1 MDSLKKNRVERI
13 VAEWSRHAPPIRPGD
28 ETLDLIAREMDGT
41 ECNRILILG
50 ATPELVDFFLR
61 KKAGRITLVDWSEV
75 TVKAMES
82 LGSEDWTGVEKII
95 ADWRTR
101 REDLGE
107 AFDIISGDCPF
118 NMVSFPKDW
127 KTVLRHLSLY
137 LIPGGRIIVRNM
149 FYPTIPFS
157 FPIFLEDALRHLR
170 EMNRNRNSVKDLVS
184 AIRVGAYLGS
194 VDSRSLVF
202 RELELQLEREACE
215 KLKTMVNSQED
226 LEIIESLLGAEKE
239 GKPQR
244 GATLPRKE
252 AVAEIF
258 HAAGFTVKSFQPA
271 ENQFRLG
278 ASFLLTAVKA

>member
-1 MDSLKKNRVERI
+1 MASLGKNHVEKI
-13 VAEWSRHAPPIRPGD
+13 ANEWSRYGLPIRPGV
-28 ETLDLIAREMDGT
+28 ETLNLITREIDGT

-61 KKAGRITLVDWSEV
+61 KKAGRITLIDWSEV

-82 LGSEDWTGVEKII
+82 LGLEDWTGVEKIT

-101 REDLGE
+101 QEHLGKS
-107 AFDIISGDCPF
+107 FDIISGDCPF
-118 NMVSFPKDW
+118 NMVSFAEDW
-127 KTVLRHLSLY
+127 ETVLRHLSAY
-137 LIPGGRIIVRNM
+137 LIPGGLIIVRNM

-157 FPIFLEDALRHLR
+157 FPVFLKDALRHLR
-170 EMNRNRNSVKDLVS
+170 KMNRNKDSFKDLVS
-184 AIRVGAYLGS
+184 AIRLGAYIGS
-194 VDSRSLVF
+194 VDSRSLIL
-202 RELELQLEREACE
+202 RERELQLEREACE

>member
-1 MDSLKKNRVERI
+1 MASLGKNHVEKI
-13 VAEWSRHAPPIRPGD
+13 ANEWSRYGLPIRPGV
-28 ETLDLIAREMDGT
+28 ETLNLITREIDGT

-61 KKAGRITLVDWSEV
+61 KKAGRITLIDWSEV

-82 LGSEDWTGVEKII
+82 LGLEDWTGVEKIT

-101 REDLGE
+101 QEHLGKS
-107 AFDIISGDCPF
+107 FDIISGDCPF
-118 NMVSFPKDW
+118 NMVSFPEDW
-127 KTVLRHLSLY
+127 ETVLRHLSAY
-137 LIPGGRIIVRNM
+137 LIPGGLIIVRNM

-157 FPIFLEDALRHLR
+157 FPVFLKDALRHLR
-170 EMNRNRNSVKDLVS
+170 KMNRNKDSFKDLVS
-184 AIRVGAYLGS
+184 AIRLGAYIGS
-194 VDSRSLVF
+194 VDSRSLIL
-202 RELELQLEREACE
+202 RERELQLEREACE

-226 LEIIESLLGAEKE
+226 LEIIESLLGVEKE

-252 AVAEIF
+252 DVAEIF
-258 HAAGFTVKSFQPA
+258 HAAGFMVKSFQPA
-271 ENQFRLG
+271 ENQFRLE

>member
-1 MDSLKKNRVERI
+1 MASLGKNHVEKI
-13 VAEWSRHAPPIRPGD
+13 ANEWSRYGLRIRPGV
-28 ETLDLIAREMDGT
+28 ETLNLITREIDGT

-61 KKAGRITLVDWSEV
+61 KKAGRITLIDWSEV

-82 LGSEDWTGVEKII
+82 LGLEDWTGVEKIT

-101 REDLGE
+101 QEHLGKS
-107 AFDIISGDCPF
+107 FDIISGDCPF
-118 NMVSFPKDW
+118 NMVSFPEDW
-127 KTVLRHLSLY
+127 ETVLRHLSAY
-137 LIPGGRIIVRNM
+137 LIPGGLIIVRNM

-157 FPIFLEDALRHLR
+157 FPVFLKDALRHLR
-170 EMNRNRNSVKDLVS
+170 KMNRNKDSFKDLVS
-184 AIRVGAYLGS
+184 AIRLGAYIGS
-194 VDSRSLVF
+194 VDSRSLIL
-202 RELELQLEREACE
+202 RERELQLEREACE

-226 LEIIESLLGAEKE
+226 LEIIESLLGVKKE

-252 AVAEIF
+252 DVAEIF
-258 HAAGFTVKSFQPA
+258 HAAGFMVKSFQPA

>member
-1 MDSLKKNRVERI
+1 MASLGKNHVEKI
-13 VAEWSRHAPPIRPGD
+13 ANEWSRYGLPIRPGV
-28 ETLDLIAREMDGT
+28 ETLNLITREIDGT

-61 KKAGRITLVDWSEV
+61 KKAGRITLIDWSEV

-82 LGSEDWTGVEKII
+82 LGLEDWTGVEKIT

-101 REDLGE
+101 QEHLGKS
-107 AFDIISGDCPF
+107 FDIISGDCPF
-118 NMVSFPKDW
+118 NMVSFPEDW
-127 KTVLRHLSLY
+127 ETVLRHLSAY
-137 LIPGGRIIVRNM
+137 LIPGGLIIVRNM

-157 FPIFLEDALRHLR
+157 FPVFLKDALRHLR
-170 EMNRNRNSVKDLVS
+170 KMNRNKDSFKDLVS
-184 AIRVGAYLGS
+184 AIRLGAYIGS
-194 VDSRSLVF
+194 VDSRSLIL
-202 RELELQLEREACE
+202 RERELQLEREACE

-226 LEIIESLLGAEKE
+226 LEIIESLLGVKKE

-252 AVAEIF
+252 DVAEIF
-258 HAAGFTVKSFQPA
+258 HAAGFMVKSFQPA